1 MQINEAEHDVETSD
15 TDNFACLDKDLC
27 RLTTTTAAGNIM
39 RAMKTTRRRLI
50 QTAAVAASVSTAAA
64 NSGITAATK
73 SSLYAS
79 LGVKP
84 VINGVGV
91 VTVLGGSIMPPE
103 VIRAMEEASRF
114 FIPLP
119 ELEKKVGARIAELLK
134 APAAMVT
141 CGAASAITVGTAAC
155 LSQGDPAKLRQL
167 PNRDGIKY
175 EVIQQKSHRSGYEH
189 QMELCGAKVVTV
201 ETREELEAAINE
213 RTGMM
218 FFLNKAEHNGRI
230 GSDEFVKIGKA
241 RGVPTMND
249 AASDATPKENLW
261 KYTAQGFDLVIFS
274 GGKALRGPQSSGL
287 LLGRQDLID
296 AAFPAMSP
304 FGGIGRGM
312 KVGKE
317 ELCGLLAAVERYL
330 KVDHEAEYEEL
341 EARVASIR
349 AALKGIRGVETER
362 HVPAI
367 ANEVPHVKVQWDES
381 ARGLTAQKVVEALQA
396 SDPPIHVQRPGNG
409 QLLISV
415 WMMRGG
421 EHAIVGRRLR
431 EILSA

>member
-1 MQINEAEHDVETSD
+1 MSP
-15 TDNFACLDKDLC
+15 
-27 RLTTTTAAGNIM
+27 AA
-39 RAMKTTRRRLI
+39 A
-50 QTAAVAASVSTAAA
+50 AAA
-64 NSGITAATK
+64 NTTTRLTASSP
-73 SSLYAS
+73 SSLYTR

-103 VIRAMEEASRF
+103 VIRAMEEASRY

-141 CGAASAITVGTAAC
+141 CGAASAIAVGTAAC
-155 LSQGDPAKLRQL
+155 LSQGDPAKLRRL
-167 PNRDGIKY
+167 PDRQGIRF

-189 QMELCGAKVVTV
+189 QMELCGAKIVTV
-201 ETREELEAAINE
+201 ETRTELEAAINE
-213 RTGMM
+213 KTGMM
-218 FFLNKAEHNGRI
+218 FFLNKGEPDGEI
-230 GSDEFVKIGKA
+230 KSGDFVKIGKD

-261 KYTAQGFDLVIFS
+261 KYTKLGFDLVIFS

-287 LLGRQDLID
+287 LLGRKDLIE
-296 AAFPAMSP
+296 ASMPAMSP

-330 KVDHEAEYEEL
+330 KVDHEAEFREL
-341 EARVASIR
+341 EARVTAIR
-349 AALKGIRGVETER
+349 AALKGIAGVETDR
-362 HVPAI
+362 HVPVI
-367 ANEVPHVKVQWDES
+367 ANEVPHVTVRWDES
-381 ARGLTAQKVVEALQA
+381 ARGLTSQEVSAKLLAG
-396 SDPPIHVQRPGNG
+396 DPPIHVQRPGKG

-415 WMMRGG
+415 WMMRGD
-421 EHAIVGRRLR
+421 EHKVGCRRLR
-431 EILSA
+431 GRISG

>member
-1 MQINEAEHDVETSD
+1 
-15 TDNFACLDKDLC
+15 
-27 RLTTTTAAGNIM
+27 
-39 RAMKTTRRRLI
+39 MKLTRRRLLE
-50 QTAAVAASVSTAAA
+50 TSALTPAAL
-64 NSGITAATK
+64 TAATGSALTASSP
-73 SSLYAS
+73 SSLYAG

-103 VIRAMEEASRF
+103 VVRAMEEASRYF
-114 FIPLP
+114 VPLP
-119 ELEKKVGARIAELLK
+119 ELEKKVGARIAELLQ

-141 CGAASAITVGTAAC
+141 CGAASAIAVGTAAC

-167 PNRDGIKY
+167 PNRDGIRF

-189 QMELCGAKVVTV
+189 QMELCGAKIVTV
-201 ETREELEAAINE
+201 ETRKELEAAINE

-218 FFLNKAEHNGRI
+218 FFLNKADPNGEIKAADFVRI
-230 GSDEFVKIGKA
+230 GKD
-241 RGVPTMND
+241 RGIPTMND

-261 KYTAQGFDLVIFS
+261 KYTKLGFDLVIFS

-287 LLGRQDLID
+287 LLGRKDLIE
-296 AAFPAMSP
+296 ASYPAMSP

-330 KVDHEAEYEEL
+330 KVDHQAEYRQL
-341 EARVASIR
+341 EDRVASIR
-349 AALKGIRGVETER
+349 SALKGIAGVETGR
-362 HVPAI
+362 HVPVI
-367 ANEVPHVKVQWDES
+367 ANEVPHVTVQWDES
-381 ARGLTAQKVVEALQA
+381 AKGLSSQQVSEKLLAG
-396 SDPPIHVQRPGNG
+396 DPPIHVQRPGAG

-415 WMMRGG
+415 WMMRGD
-421 EHAIVGRRLR
+421 EHKTVGRRLK
-431 EILSA
+431 EILSTRA

>member
-1 MQINEAEHDVETSD
+1 
-15 TDNFACLDKDLC
+15 
-27 RLTTTTAAGNIM
+27 
-39 RAMKTTRRRLI
+39 MKLTRRRLLE
-50 QTAAVAASVSTAAA
+50 TAALSPAVAA
-64 NSGITAATK
+64 AATSTTSLTASAP

-103 VIRAMEEASRF
+103 VVRAMEEASRY

-141 CGAASAITVGTAAC
+141 CGAASAIAVGTAAC

-167 PNRDGIKY
+167 PDRQGIRF
-175 EVIQQKSHRSGYEH
+175 EVIQQKSHRSGSEH
-189 QMELCGAKVVTV
+189 QMELCGAKIVTV
-201 ETREELEAAINE
+201 ETRKELEAAINE
-213 RTGMM
+213 KTGMM
-218 FFLNKAEHNGRI
+218 FFLNKGEPDGEI
-230 GSDEFVKIGKA
+230 KSDEFVKIGKD

-261 KYTAQGFDLVIFS
+261 KYTRQGFDLVIFS

-287 LLGRQDLID
+287 LLGRKDLIE
-296 AAFPAMSP
+296 ASYPAMSP

-317 ELCGLLAAVERYL
+317 ELCGLLAAMERYL
-330 KVDHEAEYEEL
+330 KVDHEAEFREL

-349 AALKGIRGVETER
+349 AALKGIAGIQTDR
-362 HVPAI
+362 HIPVI
-367 ANEVPHVKVQWDES
+367 ANEVPHVTVQWDES
-381 ARGLTAQKVVEALQA
+381 AKGLSSKQVSEKLMAG
-396 SDPPIHVQRPGNG
+396 DPPIHVQRPGQG

-415 WMMRGG
+415 WMMRGD
-421 EHAIVGRRLR
+421 EHKIVGRRLR
-431 EILSA
+431 EILAA

>member
-1 MQINEAEHDVETSD
+1 
-15 TDNFACLDKDLC
+15 
-27 RLTTTTAAGNIM
+27 
-39 RAMKTTRRRLI
+39 MKLTRRRLLE
-50 QTAAVAASVSTAAA
+50 TAALSPAAA
-64 NSGITAATK
+64 AAATGASLTASSP
-73 SSLYAS
+73 SSLYAR

-103 VIRAMEEASRF
+103 VVRAMEEASRY

-119 ELEKKVGARIAELLK
+119 ELEKKVGERIAELLQ

-141 CGAASAITVGTAAC
+141 CGAASAIAVGTAAC

-167 PNRDGIKY
+167 PNRQGIRF

-189 QMELCGAKVVTV
+189 QMELCGAKIVTV
-201 ETREELEAAINE
+201 ETRKELEAAINE
-213 RTGMM
+213 KTGMM
-218 FFLNKAEHNGRI
+218 FFLNKGDPNGEI
-230 GSDEFVKIGKA
+230 KSDEFVKIGKDW
-241 RGVPTMND
+241 GVPTMND

-261 KYTAQGFDLVIFS
+261 KYTRQGFDLVIFS

-287 LLGRQDLID
+287 LLGRKDLIE
-296 AAFPAMSP
+296 ASFPAMSP

-330 KVDHEAEYEEL
+330 KVDHEAEFREL

-349 AALKGIRGVETER
+349 AALKGIAGVETDR
-362 HVPAI
+362 HVPVI
-367 ANEVPHVKVQWDES
+367 ANEVPHVTVQWDES
-381 ARGLTAQKVVEALQA
+381 AKGLSSQQVSEKLMAG
-396 SDPPIHVQRPGNG
+396 DPPIHVQRPGQG

-415 WMMRGG
+415 WMMRGD
-421 EHAIVGRRLR
+421 EHKLVGRRLR
-431 EILSA
+431 EILVGAG

>member
-1 MQINEAEHDVETSD
+1 MAI
-15 TDNFACLDKDLC
+15 F
-27 RLTTTTAAGNIM
+27 TAWT
-39 RAMKTTRRRLI
+39 RYHYTVPMKTSRRRLL
-50 QTAAVAASVSTAAA
+50 QASALAPAAA
-64 NSGITAATK
+64 AAAPATTSMTAATP
-73 SSLYAS
+73 SALYAS

-91 VTVLGGSIMPPE
+91 VTVLGGSLMPPE
-103 VIRAMEEASRF
+103 VVQAMQDAGRY

-119 ELEKKVGARIAELLK
+119 ELEKKVGARLAELLQ

-189 QMELCGAKVVTV
+189 QMELCGAKIVSV

-218 FFLNKAEHNGRI
+218 FFLNKAEPNGKI
-230 GSDEFVKIGKA
+230 SAEEFVKIGKA
-241 RGVPTMND
+241 RGIPTMND

-261 KYTAQGFDLVIFS
+261 KYTKMGFDLVIFS
-274 GGKALRGPQSSGL
+274 GGKALRGPQASGL
-287 LLGRQDLID
+287 LLGRKDLIE
-296 AAFPAMSP
+296 ASYPAMSP

-317 ELCGLLAAVERYL
+317 ELMGLLAAVERYL
-330 KVDHEAEYEEL
+330 KVDHAAEWKQL

-349 AALKGIRGVETER
+349 GALKNVKGVRTER
-362 HVPAI
+362 HIPVI
-367 ANEVPHVKVQWDES
+367 ANEVPHVTVHWDE
-381 ARGLTAQKVVEALQA
+381 AAKNLTTQQVGEKLLAG
-396 SDPPIHVQRPGNG
+396 DPPIHVQRPGKG
-409 QLLISV
+409 ELLISV
-415 WMMRGG
+415 WMMRGN
-421 EHAIVGRRLR
+421 EHEIVGRRLK
-431 EILSA
+431 EIFS